1 MARVLLL
8 DSDESNA
15 RELSVYLEG
24 QQFSVKVCSDSK
36 DAVDVLKRDQND
48 FEVLI
53 LDISRNRRED
63 WEALDSLRRLTKPGI
78 PGPGILCLAGPD
90 NGPHVILKAESKGA
104 RCVIRT

>member
-15 RELSVYLEG
+15 HELSVYLEG
-24 QQFSVKVCSDSK
+24 QHFSVKVCRDSK

-53 LDISRNRRED
+53 LDISRDRRED
-63 WEALDSLRRLTKPGI
+63 WEALDSLRRLIKPGI
-78 PGPGILCLAGPD
+78 PGPGMLCLTGPD
-90 NGPHVILKAESKGA
+90 NGADVVLKAERKGA
-104 RCVIRT
+104 RCVIRR